1 MAFFSIAIRETVD
14 CMQQSISATRL
25 ATLVGAFD
33 RSPAY
38 AGLADA
44 VTELVC
50 SGRVP
55 YGTRLPSE
63 RDLTGAL
70 EVSRTTVT
78 RAYASLRESG
88 YAEARQGAGTFVSMP
103 GGPMR
108 RLDRALQPRHVEG
121 GVDLSCSATA
131 APAGLSAAYA
141 EAAGDLPPY
150 LAGHGYFPA
159 GLPALQAAVAASY
172 DARGLPTDPEQV
184 LVVPGALAATALVE
198 QALGGPGVRVVVDS
212 PSYPNAAQAL
222 ARRGARLVPSPVDP
236 EGWDVDAAAR
246 VLREARARL
255 AYVIPDFQNPTGH
268 LMDAGQREHL
278 AEAMRRAGTVA
289 VVDEA
294 HVALALDGQTPP
306 PPLAVFAADA
316 ITLGSASKSF
326 WGGLRLGWVRAPHAL
341 VADLTD
347 ARLGMDLGSPVLEQ
361 LVLTRLLARGPVLP
375 DHLDRLREQRDALV
389 AALRARLPQWR
400 FVVPGGGLA
409 LWCELPWAGA
419 TTLAAEAERRGVAVT
434 PGPMFA
440 LGGGLDRFVRVPWS
454 RPAHELEHAV
464 GVLAEAWE
472 SLDGQQG
479 RPARARRRVMVA

>member
-1 MAFFSIAIRETVD
+1 
-14 CMQQSISATRL
+14 MQQSISATRL
-25 ATLVGAFD
+25 ATLVEGFD
-33 RSPAY
+33 RAPAY
-38 AGLADA
+38 VGLADA
-44 VTELVC
+44 VTELVG

-63 RDLTGAL
+63 RDLTGAIG
-70 EVSRTTVT
+70 VSRTTVT
-78 RAYASLRESG
+78 RAYAALRESG
-88 YAEARQGAGTFVSMP
+88 YAEARQGAGTFVRMP
-103 GGPMR
+103 GGPSR

-141 EAAGDLPPY
+141 EAAADLPPY

-159 GLPALQAAVAASY
+159 GLPVLQAAVAASY
-172 DARGLPTDPEQV
+172 EVRGLPTDPEQV
-184 LVVPGALAATALVE
+184 LVVPGALAAAALVE

-222 ARRGARLVPSPVDP
+222 SRRGARLVPSPVDP
-236 EGWDVDAAAR
+236 GGWDVDAAVR
-246 VLREARARL
+246 VVRQARARL

-268 LMDAGQREHL
+268 LMDAADRERL
-278 AEAMRRAGTVA
+278 AAAMHRAGTVP

-294 HVALALDGQTPP
+294 HAALALEGQVMPP
-306 PPLAVFAADA
+306 PMAAFAADA

-326 WGGLRLGWVRAPHAL
+326 WGGLRLGWVRAPHPL

-361 LVLTRLLARGPVLP
+361 LVLTRLLGRGPVLP
-375 DHLDRLREQRDALV
+375 GHLDRLREQRDGLV
-389 AALRARLPQWR
+389 AAVRRRLPGWR

-409 LWCELPWAGA
+409 LWCELPHGSA
-419 TTLAAEAERRGVAVT
+419 TTVAAEAERRGVAVT

-440 LGGGLDRFVRVPWS
+440 PGGGLDRFVRVPWT
-454 RPAHELEHAV
+454 RPVHELEHAV
-464 GVLAEAWE
+464 EVLADAWE
-472 SLDGQQG
+472 SLGAQPG
-479 RPARARRRVMVA
+479 RPPRARRRVMVA

>member
-1 MAFFSIAIRETVD
+1 MS
-14 CMQQSISATRL
+14 QSISAARL
-25 ATLVGAFD
+25 AALVGAFD

-63 RDLTGAL
+63 RDLTAEL
-70 EVSRTTVT
+70 AVSRTTVT
-78 RAYASLRESG
+78 RAYAALRDSG
-88 YAEARQGAGTFVSMP
+88 YAGARQGAGTFARMP
-103 GGPMR
+103 GGPAR
-108 RLDRALQPRHVEG
+108 RLDRALQPRPVDG
-121 GVDLSCSATA
+121 GIDLSCSAPA

-159 GLPALQAAVAASY
+159 GLPALQAAIAATY

-184 LVVPGALAATALVE
+184 LVTPGALTAVALVE
-198 QALGGPGVRVVVDS
+198 QAFGGAGTRVVVES
-212 PSYPNAAQAL
+212 PCYPNATQAL
-222 ARRGARLVPSPVDP
+222 SRRGARLVTSPVDP
-236 EGWDVDAAAR
+236 EGWDVDAAGR
-246 VLREARARL
+246 VLRETRARL

-268 LMDAGQREHL
+268 LMRADQREHL
-278 AEAMRRAGTVA
+278 AAELRRAGTVA

-294 HVALALDGQTPP
+294 HTALALDGQTMP
-306 PPLAVFAADA
+306 PPLAAFATDA
-316 ITLGSASKSF
+316 ISLGSASKSF

-361 LVLTRLLARGPVLP
+361 LVLARLLAGGTVLP
-375 DHLDRLREQRDALV
+375 GHLDRLREQRAALV
-389 AALRARLPQWR
+389 AALRERMPSWR

-409 LWCELPWAGA
+409 LWCELPRTSA
-419 TTLAAEAERRGVAVT
+419 TTLAAEAERRGLNIT

-440 LGGGLDRFVRVPWS
+440 PGGGLDRFLRVPWT
-454 RPAHELEHAV
+454 RPAHELER
-464 GVLAEAWE
+464 GVELLAEAWE
-472 SLDGQQG
+472 AVPAPDSGTP
-479 RPARARRRVMVA
+479 RPRRRVMVA